1 MGRQVASVNVVVV
14 VNVVEVV
21 VVVVNDVVKR
31 ALRNLAFRWLR
42 LSRLFRDRDWPE
54 ETWKVEIGKYSL
66 I

>member
-1 MGRQVASVNVVVV
+1 MGRQVASVKVVVV

-54 ETWKVEIGKYSL
+54 ET
-66 I
+66 